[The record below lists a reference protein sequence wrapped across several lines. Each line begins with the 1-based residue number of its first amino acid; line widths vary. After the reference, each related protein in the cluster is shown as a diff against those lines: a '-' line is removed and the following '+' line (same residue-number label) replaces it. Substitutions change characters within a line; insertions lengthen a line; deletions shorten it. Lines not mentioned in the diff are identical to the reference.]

1 MAAALFVVA
10 SDLLRQLTDHS
21 VIHGEQTFTWHGPLR
36 MESEL
41 QVTGTVARVRERGG
55 VSFVDFV
62 VLVTGEEGPVADST
76 SLFLVSGEFAPGSG
90 AERPEPTP
98 EEDGDPGPGQLSAS
112 RADLVRYAAATRDW
126 NPIHWDHDAAIAA
139 GLPGVVSHGL
149 LQAAWAFAAASGA
162 RPADAPLR
170 TARVR
175 FRNPLPPAV
184 PVSVSF
190 QEADGWAN
198 VAISDG
204 EVEYLSARIELS
216 DR

>member
-1 MAAALFVVA
+1 V
-10 SDLLRQLTDHS
+10 S
-21 VIHGEQTFTWHGPLR
+21 
-36 MESEL
+36 
-41 QVTGTVARVRERGG
+41 RVRERGG

-62 VLVTGEEGPVADST
+62 VEVSGDEGPVADSS
-76 SLFLVSGEFAPGSG
+76 SLFLISGDFALG
-90 AERPEPTP
+90 AGGEERPEPAP
-98 EEDGDPGPGQLSAS
+98 DDDGDPGPGQTSVS

-126 NPIHWDHDAAIAA
+126 NPIHWDHDAAVAA

-162 RPADAPLR
+162 RPGDAPLR

-184 PVSVSF
+184 PVSVSS

-204 EVEYLSARIELS
+204 EVEYLSARVELS